1 MDNYHVSVSSNQI
14 QDIYEYIILWDIW
27 VTNEHDYVPYVVII
41 IWPFPYWWIIT
52 VTRVIRQV
60 PQVRSELFILPE
72 CMRSSPIC
80 RFLHN
85 VFTSLCVLLSFF
97 FWPLYYQFF
106 FDWRLM
112 LTTLLSSSFSSNVIW
127 RGFLFVVIVRFVN
140 IAQSADHHCLSFHFI
155 A

>member
-1 MDNYHVSVSSNQI
+1 M
-14 QDIYEYIILWDIW
+14 YEYIILWDIW
-27 VTNEHDYVPYVVII
+27 VTNDHDYIPFVVII
-41 IWPFPYWWIIT
+41 IWPLPYWWIISGF

-60 PQVRSELFILPE
+60 LQMRSELFILPE

-80 RFLHN
+80 RFLHS

-97 FWPLYYQFF
+97 FWSLYYNFF

-112 LTTLLSSSFSSNVIW
+112 ITTLVSSSISSSVVC

-140 IAQSADHHCLSFHFI
+140 IAQSVDHHCLSFPCI